1 MSELLLNYDLIS
13 IYNEYK
19 TEDESELLSYILSV
33 LGDGEEWKTP
43 NTVLKTMINVILNKT
58 KSGNIEESQQF
69 VDLWLA
75 NWLITEQIVEFSHNK
90 LL

>member
-33 LGDGEEWKTP
+33 LGDGEEWKIP